1 MQWSPTMAKANL
13 TLQLDAEVIR
23 RARILA
29 ARRDMSV
36 SALVAH
42 ELDAVIAREAR
53 YDDARLRALDLMA
66 GARPRGGRTWT
77 RDDLY
82 AERLDRYGR

>member
-1 MQWSPTMAKANL
+1 MAKANL

-29 ARRDMSV
+29 ARRGSSV
-36 SALVAH
+36 SVLVAH
-42 ELDAVIAREAR
+42 ELDAVVAREAR
-53 YDDARLRALDLMA
+53 YDDARLRALDMLA
-66 GARPRGGRTWT
+66 ATRPRGGRTWT

-82 AERLDRYGR
+82 AERLDRYER

>member
-1 MQWSPTMAKANL
+1 MAKANL

-29 ARRDMSV
+29 ARRGTSV

-42 ELDAVIAREAR
+42 ELDVVVAREAR
-53 YDDARLRALDLMA
+53 YDEARMRALELLA
-66 GARPRGGRTWT
+66 GAEPRGGRTWT
-77 RDDLY
+77 RADLY
-82 AERLDRYGR
+82 AERRDRYGR